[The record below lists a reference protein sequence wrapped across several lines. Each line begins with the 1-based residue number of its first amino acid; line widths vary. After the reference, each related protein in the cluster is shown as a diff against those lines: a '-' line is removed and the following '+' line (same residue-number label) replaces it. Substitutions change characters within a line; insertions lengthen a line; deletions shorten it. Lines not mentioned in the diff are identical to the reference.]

1 MSSSLGPLGWL
12 SDAFHG
18 VLDWFQYIVN
28 SIISFI
34 TGEGSSGGLI
44 ILILSHWKGLL
55 VLALLIGTLINLLIY
70 VARWK
75 PHWWWFAKKRMVVND
90 ELLGKRSKARTAS
103 KKPYRAHEAKPSTIV
118 PRKDAALSLSLS
130 TIAPKREEGADDL
143 FSDGTDDLLLPKTTR
158 KR

>member
-28 SIISFI
+28 GIISFI

-44 ILILSHWKGLL
+44 SLILSHWKGLL
-55 VLALLIGTLINLLIY
+55 VLALLVGTLINLLIY

-75 PHWWWFAKKRMVVND
+75 PHWWWFAKKRMIVND
-90 ELLGKRSKARTAS
+90 ELVRPKGHKSAASSPSPAR
-103 KKPYRAHEAKPSTIV
+103 KPSTIV
-118 PRKDAALSLSLS
+118 PKRLPASARANGSAASPGKKL
-130 TIAPKREEGADDL
+130 TH
-143 FSDGTDDLLLPKTTR
+143 
-158 KR
+158 

>member
-1 MSSSLGPLGWL
+1 MNSSSGVSFLSSIVTWLLGFYQ
-12 SDAFHG
+12 DAVHG
-18 VLDWFQYIVN
+18 
-28 SIISFI
+28 IIEML
-34 TGEGSSGGLI
+34 TGGQTE
-44 ILILSHWKGLL
+44 GLL
-55 VLALLIGTLINLLIY
+55 MWLMKSWKSLFVMLVLGGIAVNVVVY
-70 VARWK
+70 VIRWK
-75 PHWWWFAKKRMVVND
+75 PYWWWFAKKRMVVND